1 MPFRNHKENNHTD
14 TNQDTSKR
22 NTQTSKQQSSV
33 STLDDATISISVK
46 FSLNL
51 ASNMLYTLC
60 LQQILISWSL
70 SNWGTCLLWHTKAIR
85 VNSKNEYILEACLFI
100 GWQWHAAICT
110 IPLDLLVAGYWSSWM
125 TSSISIAC
133 KADPLGMLKNSTT
146 KSKNLLHSI
155 MMEISEHI
163 CRKDISLRHTWNV
176 AKVNCWGITTRT
188 FVNRSI

>member
-46 FSLNL
+46 FSSNL
-51 ASNMLYTLC
+51 TSNMFNTLC

-85 VNSKNEYILEACLFI
+85 VNSENEYILEACLFI

-110 IPLDLLVAGYWSSWM
+110 ISLALLVAGYWSSWM
-125 TSSISIAC
+125 TSSISFTWESVGNVEELHNKTKKSTPFNYDGNFRAYMQEGHFLETYMKC
-133 KADPLGMLKNSTT
+133 CQSELLGDHHKN
-146 KSKNLLHSI
+146 I
-155 MMEISEHI
+155 Q
-163 CRKDISLRHTWNV
+163 
-176 AKVNCWGITTRT
+176 
-188 FVNRSI
+188 